1 MLAHHVASEINQ
13 RWNELAQLPDRDRIQ
28 KLESLIE
35 RHVLAT
41 GPCCSATYLPK
52 DDDFPN
58 FASRE
63 KPEKREKY

>member
-1 MLAHHVASEINQ
+1 MLATHIATEINQ
-13 RWNELAQLPDRDRIQ
+13 RWEELAQLPDRDRAR

-52 DDDFPN
+52 DEDFPD

-63 KPEKREKY
+63 KREKLEKH